1 MGAVKNL
8 VACFASPLSQN
19 RNVYGRIFMFMPKCL
34 RKTPEIMKFNRI
46 VCVSASGKFAFFI
59 SSLLLVLFFTVTD
72 SYAIMQRGTSNPDIT
87 FNRARDLARNQLY
100 AQARDLCDEILRS
113 HPDYHD
119 ASILKARTYSWEG
132 NYDQARVILKAV
144 REKVPGNRDAL
155 YALIDVE
162 MWSGNYE
169 QAIRYLDLALQGQ
182 PNNTHLLYRKALALK
197 ESGDET
203 ASVVIINQ
211 ILDIDPTYTEAKDL
225 LKTIETSRYLNHI
238 GLGYRGYYF
247 LESDGDPWHLFYGEF
262 GRRTRV
268 FGPTALRANF
278 ANRYGIND
286 WQVELDAYPTVRP
299 GTYLY
304 LNVGFAPNSELFP
317 YTRFGFEL
325 FQALPAS
332 WEASAGFRLLNFENK
347 DLLILTGSLSKY
359 FSKYYI
365 SFRPYFSF
373 SSDGSDPNSQSYF
386 LTFRR
391 FFSNSDHYLNLMIG
405 RGSSADFDRLF
416 GGEVY
421 DLGGTLFEAMLTYQH
436 SFSQRFLLKGGVG
449 YKFYDSD
456 VLWGNPT
463 IFEGR
468 MIYRF

>member
-1 MGAVKNL
+1 
-8 VACFASPLSQN
+8 
-19 RNVYGRIFMFMPKCL
+19 
-34 RKTPEIMKFNRI
+34 MKFNQI
-46 VCVSASGKFAFFI
+46 VSLRLSGKFAFFI
-59 SSLLLVLFFTVTD
+59 STVLLVLTITVSD

-100 AQARDLCDEILRS
+100 AQARDLCNEILRT

-119 ASILKARTYSWEG
+119 ASVLKARTYSWEG
-132 NYDQARVILKAV
+132 NYDEARQILKDL

-162 MWSGNYE
+162 MWSENFE
-169 QAIRYLDLALQGQ
+169 DAIRLIDRALQDH

-197 ESGDET
+197 ELGDET
-203 ASVVIINQ
+203 AAVVIINQ

-225 LKTIETSRYLNHI
+225 LKTIETTRYLNQI

-247 LESDGDPWHLFYGEF
+247 LETEGDPWHLFYAEI

-268 FGPTALRANF
+268 FGPVILRTNIAH
-278 ANRYGIND
+278 RYGIND
-286 WQVELDAYPTVRP
+286 WQIELDAYPTVRP

-304 LNVGFAPNSELFP
+304 LNVGFAPQSELFP
-317 YTRFGFEL
+317 FTRFGFEL

-359 FSKYYI
+359 LNKYYF
-365 SFRPYFSF
+365 SLRPYFSF

-386 LTFRR
+386 FTMRR
-391 FFSNSDHYLNLMIG
+391 FFSGSDHYLNLMVG
-405 RGSSADFDRLF
+405 RGVSADFDILF

-436 SFSQRFLLKGGVG
+436 SFSQRLLIKAGVG

-456 VLWGNPT
+456 VLWGNPL
-463 IFEGR
+463 IFEGG
-468 MIYRF
+468 INYRF